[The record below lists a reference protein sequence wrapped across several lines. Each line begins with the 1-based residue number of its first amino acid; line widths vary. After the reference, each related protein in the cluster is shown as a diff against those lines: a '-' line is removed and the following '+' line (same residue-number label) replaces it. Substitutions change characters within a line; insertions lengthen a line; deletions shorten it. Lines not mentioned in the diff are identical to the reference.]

1 MVEVSSSS
9 SRVEGG
15 NRSSRKNA
23 MPMPSSSPRVWWR
36 RLPPFPSPN
45 LLPAIFT
52 QYQSSCHFLP
62 LSIRNNMKMF
72 FKGGTLISGARAAA
86 SSSSSSSQ
94 RSSSVRRPLTHLGG
108 QVVTDSAA
116 ASSSASAVSASS
128 SVSSSKWGELPS
140 SYQLALFSS
149 SSSGRCIRHY
159 SSSYSH
165 QCCWSLRRQ
174 HTHQYLVVSNT
185 TMHPSLPSNNIL
197 HEFHQHDN
205 LHHHRGRQFITAT
218 LPSFSSSAST
228 PPTAAVALLTPE
240 QRATLLRKLIEPNN
254 TNANNSTIGKWKL
267 LHPSTTRNAITKTF
281 HFIDFQQAWN
291 FMTKVS
297 ILAEQMNHHP
307 EWNNVYNRV
316 EV

>member
-1 MVEVSSSS
+1 
-9 SRVEGG
+9 
-15 NRSSRKNA
+15 
-23 MPMPSSSPRVWWR
+23 
-36 RLPPFPSPN
+36 
-45 LLPAIFT
+45 
-52 QYQSSCHFLP
+52 
-62 LSIRNNMKMF
+62 
-72 FKGGTLISGARAAA
+72 
-86 SSSSSSSQ
+86 
-94 RSSSVRRPLTHLGG
+94 
-108 QVVTDSAA
+108 
-116 ASSSASAVSASS
+116 
-128 SVSSSKWGELPS
+128 
-140 SYQLALFSS
+140 
-149 SSSGRCIRHY
+149 
-159 SSSYSH
+159 
-165 QCCWSLRRQ
+165 
-174 HTHQYLVVSNT
+174 
-185 TMHPSLPSNNIL
+185 MHPSLPSNNIL
-197 HEFHQHDN
+197 HEFNQHDN

-267 LHPSTTRNAITKTF
+267 LHPSTTRDAITKTF

>member
-1 MVEVSSSS
+1 
-9 SRVEGG
+9 
-15 NRSSRKNA
+15 
-23 MPMPSSSPRVWWR
+23 
-36 RLPPFPSPN
+36 
-45 LLPAIFT
+45 
-52 QYQSSCHFLP
+52 
-62 LSIRNNMKMF
+62 
-72 FKGGTLISGARAAA
+72 
-86 SSSSSSSQ
+86 
-94 RSSSVRRPLTHLGG
+94 
-108 QVVTDSAA
+108 
-116 ASSSASAVSASS
+116 
-128 SVSSSKWGELPS
+128 
-140 SYQLALFSS
+140 
-149 SSSGRCIRHY
+149 
-159 SSSYSH
+159 
-165 QCCWSLRRQ
+165 
-174 HTHQYLVVSNT
+174 
-185 TMHPSLPSNNIL
+185 MHPSLPSNNIL
-197 HEFHQHDN
+197 HEFNQHDN

-316 EV
+316 ELTVDEVRSHVNISFSDTHHYFQLSPSACLEPSTHDCNGLSTNDIEMATKMDEYELELLSGRPPTIMQSKE